1 MENVH
6 AVVAN
11 AINNLTKVEFKKD
24 VGIVV
29 VQYKNDFIVSNSVT
43 LYNFGV
49 VSHIKWEGEEFLQQD
64 FKISYEEYV
73 TFYQA
78 VVNSL
83 LVEQSKQEEIDKLIS
98 QINEALD
105 AFEDGEFNHCHKT
118 LMKALGDKE

>member
-1 MENVH
+1 MCLTNKLKAKESKMGNVNDINVH

-29 VQYKNDFIVSNSVT
+29 IRYKNEFVGTNSVT
-43 LYNFGV
+43 LYDFGV
-49 VSHIKWEGEEFLQQD
+49 VSHIKWEGEEFLQYD
-64 FKISYEEYV
+64 FKISTEEYE

-83 LVEQSKQEEIDKLIS
+83 
-98 QINEALD
+98 
-105 AFEDGEFNHCHKT
+105 
-118 LMKALGDKE
+118 

>member
-29 VQYKNDFIVSNSVT
+29 VQYQNDFIVSNSVT

-49 VSHIKWEGEEFLQQD
+49 VSHIKWEGEEFDTED
-64 FKISYEEYV
+64 FQISAEEYE

-83 LVEQSKQEEIDKLIS
+83 
-98 QINEALD
+98 
-105 AFEDGEFNHCHKT
+105 
-118 LMKALGDKE
+118 

>member
-24 VGIVV
+24 VSIVV
-29 VQYKNDFIVSNSVT
+29 IQYKTEFVGSNSVT

-49 VSHIKWEGEEFLQQD
+49 VSHIKWEGEEFLQYD
-64 FKISYEEYV
+64 FKISKEEYEI
-73 TFYQA
+73 FYQA

-83 LVEQSKQEEIDKLIS
+83 L
-98 QINEALD
+98 N
-105 AFEDGEFNHCHKT
+105 
-118 LMKALGDKE
+118 

>member
-1 MENVH
+1 MYLSNQRKTKGSKMENVQGANVNNTNVH

-29 VQYKNDFIVSNSVT
+29 IQYKNDFVVTNSVT
-43 LYNFGV
+43 LYYFGGVGHSFGV
-49 VSHIKWEGEEFLQQD
+49 VSHIKWEGEEFDTEDL
-64 FKISYEEYV
+64 KISYEEYV

-83 LVEQSKQEEIDKLIS
+83 L
-98 QINEALD
+98 
-105 AFEDGEFNHCHKT
+105 
-118 LMKALGDKE
+118 

>member
-1 MENVH
+1 MENVQGITNVH

-24 VGIVV
+24 LGIVV
-29 VQYKNDFIVSNSVT
+29 IQYKNEFTGSNSVT

-49 VSHIKWEGEEFLQQD
+49 VSHIKWEGEEFDTED
-64 FKISYEEYV
+64 FQISNEGYD

-83 LVEQSKQEEIDKLIS
+83 L
-98 QINEALD
+98 
-105 AFEDGEFNHCHKT
+105 
-118 LMKALGDKE
+118 

>member
-11 AINNLTKVEFKKD
+11 AINNLTKVEFNKD
-24 VGIVV
+24 AGIVV
-29 VQYKNDFIVSNSVT
+29 IRYKNEFISSNSVT
-43 LYNFGV
+43 LFSLGV

-83 LVEQSKQEEIDKLIS
+83 L
-98 QINEALD
+98 
-105 AFEDGEFNHCHKT
+105 
-118 LMKALGDKE
+118 

>member
-1 MENVH
+1 MENVQGVNVNNTNVH

-29 VQYKNDFIVSNSVT
+29 VQYKNDFIGTNSVT
-43 LYNFGV
+43 LYVFGV
-49 VSHIKWEGEEFLQQD
+49 VSHIKWEGEEFLQYD
-64 FKISYEEYV
+64 YKISDEEYT

-83 LVEQSKQEEIDKLIS
+83 FTTNILNNVSK
-98 QINEALD
+98 
-105 AFEDGEFNHCHKT
+105 GE
-118 LMKALGDKE
+118 M

>member
-11 AINNLTKVEFKKD
+11 AINNLSNVEFKKD

-29 VQYKNDFIVSNSVT
+29 IQYKNDFVVTNSVT
-43 LYNFGV
+43 LYYFGGVGHSFGV
-49 VSHIKWEGEEFLQQD
+49 VSHIKWEGEEFDTEDL
-64 FKISYEEYV
+64 KISYEEYV

-83 LVEQSKQEEIDKLIS
+83 L
-98 QINEALD
+98 
-105 AFEDGEFNHCHKT
+105 
-118 LMKALGDKE
+118 

>member
-73 TFYQA
+73 TFYRA

-83 LVEQSKQEEIDKLIS
+83 L
-98 QINEALD
+98 
-105 AFEDGEFNHCHKT
+105 
-118 LMKALGDKE
+118 

>member
-29 VQYKNDFIVSNSVT
+29 IQYKNEFVGTNSVT
-43 LYNFGV
+43 LYDFGV
-49 VSHIKWEGEEFLQQD
+49 VSHIKWEGEEFLQYD
-64 FKISYEEYV
+64 FKISSEEYEA
-73 TFYQA
+73 FYQA

-83 LVEQSKQEEIDKLIS
+83 L
-98 QINEALD
+98 
-105 AFEDGEFNHCHKT
+105 
-118 LMKALGDKE
+118 

>member
-83 LVEQSKQEEIDKLIS
+83 L
-98 QINEALD
+98 
-105 AFEDGEFNHCHKT
+105 
-118 LMKALGDKE
+118 

>member
-78 VVNSL
+78 IVNSL
-83 LVEQSKQEEIDKLIS
+83 L
-98 QINEALD
+98 
-105 AFEDGEFNHCHKT
+105 
-118 LMKALGDKE
+118 

>member
-29 VQYKNDFIVSNSVT
+29 IQYKNEFVGSNSVT

-49 VSHIKWEGEEFLQQD
+49 VSNIKWEGEEFLQQD

-73 TFYQA
+73 AFYQA
-78 VVNSL
+78 IVDSL
-83 LVEQSKQEEIDKLIS
+83 L
-98 QINEALD
+98 
-105 AFEDGEFNHCHKT
+105 
-118 LMKALGDKE
+118 

>member
-1 MENVH
+1 MKNVH
-6 AVVAN
+6 NVVAN

-78 VVNSL
+78 IVNSL
-83 LVEQSKQEEIDKLIS
+83 L
-98 QINEALD
+98 
-105 AFEDGEFNHCHKT
+105 
-118 LMKALGDKE
+118 

>member
-11 AINNLTKVEFKKD
+11 AFNNLTKVEFKKD